1 MTTLLTP
8 YNFDTSKMAAQKQF
22 MESKAEWL
30 MYSGAFGA
38 GKSRVGCEKGHFL
51 SLKYP
56 GNRGAILRKTFASLR
71 ITTMDTYFRYVC
83 PPDQIAANGFNR
95 ETHMLTL
102 VNGSEI
108 LFIGL
113 DKDTKIG
120 SLELGW
126 AFVDEAIEVDE
137 DIWIMLDG
145 RLRLNTVP
153 FHQLMCA
160 TNPASTSHYLYKS
173 FYESGDPE
181 HEVVEANTL
190 ENPYLP
196 DSYKSKLNKYT
207 GRYRERYVLGKW
219 VGFEGLVYE
228 NADLH
233 EMIIPPFKL
242 PENWIRFRS
251 IDFGYSNPFVC
262 QWWAEVPKDD
272 EYDFELDQYPLEN
285 CDCLPGTLDV
295 PITLHH
301 YSRCLHHS
309 IKGFYLYRE
318 IYMTRRIVELH
329 ATDIL
334 RFKETV
340 LDTFADHD
348 AEDRAT
354 LEEHGVI
361 TSLGNKEISLGIQ
374 TVTRMI
380 DEDKVHIFEGC
391 LVEVDAYL
399 EGIKRPVRTA
409 QEFGNYRWRPNAE
422 NTNQKE
428 VPLGRDDHG
437 MDAMRYLF
445 HSLFGHETFAPEVIY
460 KLEPKGKD
468 NLLLIGERDW
478 GSMLNRR
485 NWRTM

>member
-1 MTTLLTP
+1 MTTTLAASSFTD
-8 YNFDTSKMAAQKQF
+8 FDTYKMAAQRTF
-22 MESKAEWL
+22 MQSQAEWL

-56 GNRGAILRKTFASLR
+56 GNKGAILRKTYSSLR

-83 PPDQIAANGFNR
+83 PPDQIENYNR
-95 ETHMLTL
+95 EEHRLTL
-102 VNGSEI
+102 INGSEI

-126 AFVDEAIEVDE
+126 AFVDEAIEVEE
-137 DIWIMLDG
+137 DVWIMLDG

-160 TNPASTSHYLYKS
+160 TNPASTSHYLYKA
-173 FYESGDPE
+173 FYESKDPE
-181 HEVVEANTL
+181 HQVVEANTL
-190 ENPYLP
+190 QNPYLP
-196 DSYKSKLNKYT
+196 DSYRQKLNKYT
-207 GRYRERYVLGKW
+207 GRYRQRYVEGKW

-228 NADLH
+228 TADVQEIL
-233 EMIIPPFKL
+233 ILPFKV
-242 PENWIRFRS
+242 PEHWVRYRS

-262 QWWAEVPKDD
+262 QWWAEVPLDE
-272 EYDFELDQYPLEN
+272 EYDAEEDEETLEN
-285 CDCLPGTLDV
+285 CDCTVLESPMS
-295 PITLHH
+295 LHH
-301 YSRCLHHS
+301 FSRCLHHS
-309 IKGFYLYRE
+309 VKGFYLYRE

-329 ATDIL
+329 STDIL
-334 RFKETV
+334 RFKEPI

-361 TSLGNKEISLGIQ
+361 TALSNKEISLGIQ
-374 TVTRMI
+374 TVTRLI
-380 DEDKVHIFEGC
+380 DDNRVHIFEGC
-391 LVEVDAYL
+391 QVELDIYL
-399 EGIKRPVRTA
+399 EGVRLPQSTVS
-409 QEFGNYRWRPNAE
+409 EIGNYRWRPSVGNA
-422 NTNQKE
+422 NQKE

-445 HSLFGHETFAPEVIY
+445 HSLFGHESYTPDVVY
-460 KLEPKGKD
+460 KLVPKEKD
-468 NLLLIGERDW
+468 NLLIVGERNW
-478 GSMLNRR
+478 GAMLNRK

>member
-1 MTTLLTP
+1 MTTSLSS
-8 YNFDTSKMAAQKQF
+8 YNFDTSKMPAQKTF
-22 MESKAEWL
+22 MESKADWL

-51 SLKYP
+51 SLRYP
-56 GNRGAILRKTFASLR
+56 GNRGAILRKTYASLR
-71 ITTMDTYFRYVC
+71 ITTMDTYFRHVC
-83 PPDQIAANGFNR
+83 PPDQIEHFNR
-95 ETHMLTL
+95 ETHELTL
-102 VNGSEI
+102 VNGSSI

-126 AFVDEAIEVDE
+126 AFVDEAIEVEE

-160 TNPASTSHYLYKS
+160 TNPASTSHYLYQS
-173 FYESGDPE
+173 FYNSGDPSR
-181 HEVVEANTL
+181 EVVEANTL
-190 ENPYLP
+190 QNPFLP
-196 DSYKSKLNKYT
+196 DSYKQKLNRYT
-207 GRYRERYVLGKW
+207 GRYRDRYVLGKW

-228 NADLH
+228 SANLQEIVIH
-233 EMIIPPFKL
+233 PFKL
-242 PENWIRFRS
+242 PENWVRFRS

-262 QWWAEVPKDD
+262 QWWAEVPPDE
-272 EYDFELDQYPLEN
+272 EYDADLDENPLDSCN
-285 CDCLPGTLDV
+285 CPDDDFHDL
-295 PITLHH
+295 ISLHH
-301 YSRCLHHS
+301 YSRCLHNS
-309 IKGFYLYRE
+309 VKGFYLYRE

-334 RFKETV
+334 RFREPI

-354 LEEHGVI
+354 LEEHGVL
-361 TSLGNKEISLGIQ
+361 TVLSNKEISLGIQ

-380 DEDKVHIFEGC
+380 DENKVHIFEGC
-391 LVEVDAYL
+391 QVEHDTYL
-399 EGIKRPVRTA
+399 EGVRLPQSTMA
-409 QEFGNYRWRPNAE
+409 EIGNYRWRPALGNV
-422 NTNQKE
+422 NQKE

-460 KLEPKGKD
+460 KLEPKSKD
-468 NLLLIGERDW
+468 NLLIVGERNW
-478 GSMLNRR
+478 GGMLSRR